1 MPEDAAVRCEG
12 NLILACGPQEVLKAI
27 LMNVPSPKIL
37 KRLIAAEGY
46 LELGMFE
53 HALGELDA
61 IEDRSD
67 CAGPWLFLRGQSLQA
82 MERYDE
88 AIDSL
93 NRAAQLF
100 PFPHSKHIWQA
111 LSECCREGGND
122 ELAEVAAT
130 TAVVVEHIETV
141 LRELVERF
149 PDGVVRLEIR
159 L

>member
-1 MPEDAAVRCEG
+1 M
-12 NLILACGPQEVLKAI
+12 NLPTTKVLR
-27 LMNVPSPKIL
+27 
-37 KRLIAAEGY
+37 RLIAAEGF
-46 LELGMFE
+46 LELGMYD
-53 HALGELDA
+53 HALQELDS

-67 CAGPWLFLRGQSLQA
+67 CAGPWLYLRGQSLQA

-93 NRAAQLF
+93 NQAAQLF
-100 PFPHSKHIWQA
+100 PFPHSKHIWHA

-122 ELAEVAAT
+122 EMADAAAT
-130 TAVVVEHIETV
+130 TAEVVEHIETV

-149 PDGVVRLEIR
+149 PGGVVQLEIR